1 MPALIIPQPVKTPTI
16 CPCKKKKTKTQQS
29 SWSFSMCGGSAG
41 EGSSGGKVSQMGC
54 TVPLCWL
61 TLFLRCPEC
70 HPWIQFLSTLFA
82 LSPVKT
88 QQNSC
93 NNYISLRWYPFDWG
107 LGWKYTRHYH
117 MKKPHE
123 KPRIRT
129 AKWTLLHVTPNEAT
143 KRKRGEGTYL
153 TTDPPKYHFDECKHI
168 YQLHCLCHSP
178 HEGCFRGKA

>member
-16 CPCKKKKTKTQQS
+16 CPRKKKKTKHNS
-29 SWSFSMCGGSAG
+29 PREASVCVGGRQG
-41 EGSSGGKVSQMGC
+41 R
-54 TVPLCWL
+54 VPLGVKCHRWVVQCL
-61 TLFLRCPEC
+61 CAGWPSSLRCPEC

-82 LSPVKT
+82 LSSVKT
-88 QQNSC
+88 QQNSS

-117 MKKPHE
+117 MKKPHK

-129 AKWTLLHVTPNEAT
+129 AKWTLLHVTPSEAT
-143 KRKRGEGTYL
+143 KCKRGEGTYL

-168 YQLHCLCHSP
+168 YQLHWEMFYVTLP
-178 HEGCFRGKA
+178 WRLF